1 MTHRPPRWL
10 YSWVLAVLPAASALA
25 VAADPPSDAVLK
37 EKGLRKS
44 GTVYVLPGEA
54 EVQKKLNTAKA
65 LYRAASVAAAQKH
78 QYEQGAQEARS
89 QIQQMEQQYVML
101 NQQLSQTPAG
111 PAHNQLV
118 AMVNALGGQ
127 INLMR
132 RQGSDETKQVVGA
145 RLANDRESF
154 LQAVLDLRKLID
166 KTNEQYAA
174 LAADEE
180 VKAVLEGLNR
190 AGTTKLKYALGPSKA
205 YQANVKL
212 LEKVEAS
219 VLTENVELR
228 KEGGVYWVDVTING
242 KVTRPMVFDTGAST
256 VVLPADLASQIGLT
270 PGPDTPTMPAQ
281 VADGSEVIAHKMVIP
296 SLRLGKFTVNNVEC
310 IVMPEGKKNVP
321 PLLGQT
327 FQRFFSVHFSP
338 EAGKLSLSKIETED
352 SAAPAPAGGAAG
364 KAKSKAPARGGRGR

>member
-1 MTHRPPRWL
+1 
-10 YSWVLAVLPAASALA
+10 VLPAASALA

-54 EVQKKLNTAKA
+54 EVLKKLNTAKA
-65 LYRAASVAAAQKH
+65 LYRAASVAAAQKQ
-78 QYEQGAQEARS
+78 QYEQGAHEVRF
-89 QIQQMEQQYVML
+89 QIQQLQQELVEI
-101 NQQLSQTPAG
+101 NQQLAQSPPAQV
-111 PAHNQLV
+111 HNQLV
-118 AMVNALGGQ
+118 AMNNARVNQL
-127 INLMR
+127 NMLR
-132 RQGSDETKQVVGA
+132 RQESDETRQVVGA
-145 RLANDRESF
+145 RLASDRESF
-154 LQAVLDLRKLID
+154 LQAVLDLRQLVD

-180 VKAVLEGLNR
+180 AKAALEGLNR
-190 AGTTKLKYALGPSKA
+190 AGTTKLKFAIGPSKT

-228 KEGGVYWVDVTING
+228 KEGGVYWVDVTFNG

-256 VVLPADLASQIGLT
+256 VVLPAELAGQIGLT
-270 PGPDTPTMPAQ
+270 PGPDAETVTAH
-281 VADGSEVIAHKMVIP
+281 VADGSEVKAHKMVIP
-296 SLRLGKFTVNNVEC
+296 ALRLGKFTVNNVEC
-310 IVMPEGKKNVP
+310 IVMPSGKKDVP
-321 PLLGQT
+321 PLLGQS
-327 FQRFFSVHFSP
+327 FQKYFSVHFSP

-352 SAAPAPAGGAAG
+352 SAAPAPAGGPTG